1 MLPLP
6 VATASNPSPLAPAA
20 RGGAG
25 LVAYDFADARASVQ
39 RVLQFLDRM
48 KIAVDDRESD

>member
-39 RVLQFLDRM
+39 RVLQFLYRM
-48 KIAVDDRESD
+48 KIAVDDREGD